1 MAPGAAVPPRPAQGS
16 LRDCPTGGAWGCIPG
31 DRTRRAPPSQRPLT
45 GRPRTVVSS
54 ACLSRGT
61 AVEETHPRP
70 APQHPP
76 SCRSELGL
84 RWGSCVFN
92 ASRPF
97 FYPERTDSEPQA
109 GNESGENLIML
120 FCFH

>member
-45 GRPRTVVSS
+45 GRPRTVSPLRVS
-54 ACLSRGT
+54 CRGA
-61 AVEETHPRP
+61 AVEETRPRP

-76 SCRSELGL
+76 SCRSDQARASLGL
-84 RWGSCVFN
+84 VC
-92 ASRPF
+92 
-97 FYPERTDSEPQA
+97 
-109 GNESGENLIML
+109 L
-120 FCFH
+120 